1 MAHDR
6 NKPLRKFQPSWNLA
20 KKKGTGKTPVPLNFI
35 LR

>member
-1 MAHDR
+1 LSGRASYVDG
-6 NKPLRKFQPSWNLA
+6 NLA